1 MGNFDNGRRH
11 RSGRSLF
18 GPFFLIGLG
27 VYFLLRNLGIV
38 PELNWSA
45 AFQLWPLLL
54 IFLGL
59 NIIVQQVKRPFGTLL
74 SGIVSL
80 TAVAIFG
87 GILLLGMDLPFLS
100 RFNLQTSAEY
110 RQESVEVSGD
120 GVEIADISLELGSL
134 GADVTGLNSS
144 RNLLEGTLNIV
155 GELDLREEQQGSEAT
170 VSLGEH
176 GPNFWSGSWIGD
188 SQQPPWQIGLSRTV
202 PMNLTIDMG
211 SGASDLALG
220 SLLLTNL
227 DINIGSGAMN
237 LQLPGGE
244 YDIRVDG
251 ASGKMVATLPSNGRQ
266 ELTIDAGS
274 GAITLILPPSMAA
287 RVELDKGS
295 GAVSLD
301 GRFTQINGDDDDPI
315 WETPNYQPDSQDSIL
330 IFIDGASGSITVEQP
345 QGGDS

>member
-1 MGNFDNGRRH
+1 MGNFDSSRRRRNGH
-11 RSGRSLF
+11 SLF

-38 PELNWSA
+38 SELNWGVV
-45 AFQLWPLLL
+45 FQLWPLLL

-59 NIIVQQVKRPFGTLL
+59 NIIVQQVKRPFGTFL
-74 SGIVSL
+74 SGVVSL
-80 TAVAIFG
+80 TAVAVFG
-87 GILLLGMDLPFLS
+87 AILLFGVELPFLS

-120 GVEIADISLELGSL
+120 GVETAKISLDLGSL

-144 RNLLEGTLNIV
+144 KNLLEGEMSVV
-155 GELDLREEQQGSEAT
+155 GELNIQQTLQDSEAI

-176 GPNFWSGSWIGD
+176 SRNFWSGNWVVD

-227 DINIGSGAMN
+227 DINMGSGAMN

-244 YDIRVDG
+244 YDLRVDG
-251 ASGKMVATLPSNGRQ
+251 ASGKLVATLPSNGRQ

-274 GAITLILPPSMAA
+274 GAITLMLPPNMAA

-315 WETPNYQPDSQDSIL
+315 WETPNYQSDSQDSIL
-330 IFIDGASGSITVEQP
+330 IFIDGASGSITIEQP
-345 QGGDS
+345 QGR